1 MSPAPAQ
8 VEEPRL
14 VVLMD
19 ASGAKFQV
27 FRVDGGVPVEV
38 TREYE
43 VHYFPMDDGS
53 GRLVR
58 GFHVG
63 RRDA

>member
-1 MSPAPAQ
+1 MSQ
-8 VEEPRL
+8 TTTVEDPKL

-19 ASGAKFQV
+19 ASGRQFQV
-27 FRVDGGVPVEV
+27 FRVDVGRPVDV